1 MFRTALRPVSTFAV
15 LLLLA
20 PSISGCMATQQ
31 TYFTN
36 KTVGLDRVT
45 GITTRS
51 GKEIRFRL
59 PGASI
64 VNDTMYAVGAN
75 GEMILPTDSIA
86 QVWNQHTSAARTV
99 GLVAGLALVGIAIAG
114 AISFD
119 NNFHPFGGSWY

>member
-1 MFRTALRPVSTFAV
+1 
-15 LLLLA
+15 
-20 PSISGCMATQQ
+20 MATQQ